1 MSNLAAFTE
10 DVKTLRLVFRYLS
23 CICVPSEALEKK
35 SQHKCGRATT
45 LPAPPPKWSL
55 FTRYRTMPFPR
66 MCVHAAIASK
76 CSSLCRLIL
85 PSKYF
90 LYLQLL
96 WPQNAG
102 KHISEDLHYKR
113 FRGRMQPRTSYR
125 GLPSTVRISNPFL

>member
-113 FRGRMQPRTSYR
+113 FRGRMHPRTSDC
-125 GLPSTVRISNPFL
+125 P